1 MNQDHA
7 ANVAA
12 KVPPGVPPGD
22 WRRTAL
28 EPAPGHSH
36 GARSAPWEW
45 PGPGG
50 VDGRRQKCGGTAR
63 GPEKKRQVFSG
74 FVPPRAGPRQG
85 QRSAILSVVFITLK
99 QWVSA
104 VSER

>member
-1 MNQDHA
+1 MMNQDHA

-28 EPAPGHSH
+28 DAAPGPSH
-36 GARSAPWEW
+36 GAGSAPWDG

-63 GPEKKRQVFSG
+63 GPEKK
-74 FVPPRAGPRQG
+74 
-85 QRSAILSVVFITLK
+85 
-99 QWVSA
+99 
-104 VSER
+104 